1 MAQRQATRRY
11 PDTLGFLR
19 DWRDQ
24 LSMSAMLFPPGALD
38 DPAPELKVDLVL
50 PGGARVGPIVVQLIN
65 TFADGSTA
73 FRVVDLPK
81 TVQDAGA
88 AAEAEKDRW
97 QAYLLSTG
105 ELSVVKRGGAKSG
118 ATDSATDSATG
129 AAGPAGARAAA
140 EAATLRDRVL
150 RLEAEVRHARALAT
164 SSGGSGAPTNDTYR
178 ERGLPVPDVGDEP
191 PWASGKLGDLS
202 LRTVF
207 MRLSVEKPTGL
218 LTLSMPDGRTRWVFI
233 QKGGPV
239 GFRSD
244 PLDEQEVLG
253 VLLYK
258 AGSLTKEQLAESLA
272 LMETRGIRQGD
283 ALIEL
288 GVFTFAQLVLVLQKQ
303 CEFVMVRMFAEKTGT
318 WTFHA
323 LDDLPER
330 FIAPPLRVAAHLFR
344 VLRTRSKTIPADE
357 MAGFLRPR
365 LEQYIYIKAG
375 VERTLEEMR
384 LTADEQAFLKILGS
398 TSFRLR
404 ELPSV
409 SNMSRGQTGSMIWCL
424 TELGL
429 IEFRAEGTTARSDEK
444 IAGMLHSRKQTLEKG
459 SYFDQLECH
468 WMGTS
473 ADVEK
478 AWRMFNIEFPADN
491 PGKYGAKHEPDVRR
505 IIEGVRKAYDVLSN
519 EAKRREYRATKI
531 ERVMVEQSAMM
542 LAGKGDMAI
551 MKDAIA
557 EAYDCFSKA
566 AELMPNVGEYR
577 LGLERAKAGRR

>member
-11 PDTLGFLR
+11 PDTLAFLR
-19 DWRDQ
+19 DWHEQ
-24 LSMSAMLFPPGALD
+24 LSMDAMLFPAGTLD
-38 DPAPELKVDLVL
+38 DPAPEIKMDLVL
-50 PGGARVGPIVVQLIN
+50 PGGARVGPIVIQLIN
-65 TFADGSTA
+65 KFADGSSA
-73 FRVVDLPK
+73 FRVLDLPK
-81 TVQDAGA
+81 TVHEAGA
-88 AAEAEKDRW
+88 AAEAEKERW
-97 QAYLLSTG
+97 KSYLLETG
-105 ELSVVKRGGAKSG
+105 ELSAEAEGPEVARAR
-118 ATDSATDSATG
+118 ASAA
-129 AAGPAGARAAA
+129 AAGA
-140 EAATLRDRVL
+140 EAATLRDRVQ
-150 RLEAEVRHARALAT
+150 RLEAEVRHARAAA
-164 SSGGSGAPTNDTYR
+164 SSASAGKSSSPANDAYR
-178 ERGLPVPDVGDEP
+178 ERGLPVPDVGDME
-191 PWASGKLGDLS
+191 PWASGQLGDVS
-202 LRTVF
+202 LRSVF

-218 LTLSMPDGRTRWVFI
+218 LTLSMPDGRCRWVFI

-239 GFRSD
+239 GFRTD

-258 AGSLTKEQLAESLA
+258 AGNLTKEQLAESLE
-272 LMETRGIRQGD
+272 LMEARGIRQGD

-303 CEFVMVRMFAEKTGT
+303 CEFVLVRMFAEKAGT

-344 VLRTRSKTIPADE
+344 ELRTKSKTIPADE

-365 LEQYIYIKAG
+365 LEQYLYIKSG

-384 LTADEQAFLKILGS
+384 LTAEEQAFLKIVGA
-398 TSFRLR
+398 TSFRVR

-409 SNMSRGQTGSMIWCL
+409 SNMSRGQTGSMVWCL

-429 IEFRAEGTTARSDEK
+429 IEFRGEGTTARSDEK
-444 IAGMLHSRKQTLEKG
+444 IAGMLNSRKQTLEKG

-468 WMGTS
+468 WMGTN

-491 PGKYGAKHEPDVRR
+491 PGKYGAKHEADVKC
-505 IIEGVRKAYDVLSN
+505 IIDGVRKAYDVLSN

-531 ERVMVEQSAMM
+531 ERVMIEQSAMM

-577 LGLERAKAGRR
+577 AGLERAKAGRR